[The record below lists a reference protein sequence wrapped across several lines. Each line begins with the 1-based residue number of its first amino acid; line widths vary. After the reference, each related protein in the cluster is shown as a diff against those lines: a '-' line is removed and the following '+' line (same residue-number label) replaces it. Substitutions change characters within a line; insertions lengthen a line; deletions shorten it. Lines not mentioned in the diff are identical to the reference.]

1 MLRSFFWG
9 TLISLARYTRIIEFF
24 AGLQIVIGFC
34 TLCSPFFLRFGEAK
48 ALSIDQSYSSIDV
61 FLENYY
67 FSPSILMTFWEM
79 SEHFIISL
87 KNGALRLSI

>member
-1 MLRSFFWG
+1 ML
-9 TLISLARYTRIIEFF
+9 A
-24 AGLQIVIGFC
+24 
-34 TLCSPFFLRFGEAK
+34 FFLAFCEAK

-67 FSPSILMTFWEM
+67 FSPSILMTFWDM

>member
-1 MLRSFFWG
+1 M
-9 TLISLARYTRIIEFF
+9 ISLARYSRIIEFQF

-34 TLCSPFFLRFGEAK
+34 TLGSPFFLHFGEAK
-48 ALSIDQSYSSIDV
+48 ALNIDLSYSSIDV

-79 SEHFIISL
+79 SEHFSL
-87 KNGALRLSI
+87 INGALRLSI